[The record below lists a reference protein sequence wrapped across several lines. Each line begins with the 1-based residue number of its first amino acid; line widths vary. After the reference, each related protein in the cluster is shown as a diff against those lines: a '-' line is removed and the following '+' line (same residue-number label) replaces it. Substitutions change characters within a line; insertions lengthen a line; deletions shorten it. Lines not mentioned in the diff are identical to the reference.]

1 MYNIAYEKPLSV
13 SPLAFG
19 TERRTAVRRFICE
32 IDAEVYGLI
41 EITDILIA
49 SC

>member
-1 MYNIAYEKPLSV
+1 VCNIAYEKLLSV
-13 SPLAFG
+13 SPFAFE

-32 IDAEVYGLI
+32 VDAEIYGLI
-41 EITDILIA
+41 GITDILIA

>member
-13 SPLAFG
+13 SPLAFD
-19 TERRTAVRRFICE
+19 TERTAVRRFICE
-32 IDAEVYGLI
+32 IGAEIYGLI